1 LKYPFYFYDIIKK
14 PINMFNKYKW
24 IEEQVA
30 SLSELA
36 ENGGNYDDLQQRLHE
51 DIDSDC
57 IYYAKCF
64 AIIAE
69 LGMTDWSDNE
79 FGPITNIQQL
89 AFAALYEFANE
100 EINIDEILES
110 VEQ

>member
-1 LKYPFYFYDIIKK
+1 MK
-14 PINMFNKYKW
+14 FNKYKW

-36 ENGGNYDDLQQRLHE
+36 NDGADYDDLQQRLHE

-57 IYYAKCF
+57 IYYANCF
-64 AIIAE
+64 VIIAE
-69 LGMTDWSDNE
+69 LGMTHWSDSE
-79 FGPITNIQQL
+79 FGPITNISQL
-89 AFAALYEFANE
+89 AYLALYEFACE
-100 EINIDEILES
+100 KINIEEILES

>member
-1 LKYPFYFYDIIKK
+1 
-14 PINMFNKYKW
+14 MFNKYKW

-36 ENGGNYDDLQQRLHE
+36 ENGGNYDDLQEYLHQ

-57 IYYAKCF
+57 IYYANCF

-79 FGPITNIQQL
+79 FAPITNIQQL
-89 AFAALYEFANE
+89 AFAALYEFASE
-100 EINIDEILES
+100 EIDIHEILNS

>member
-1 LKYPFYFYDIIKK
+1 MK
-14 PINMFNKYKW
+14 FNKYKW

-57 IYYAKCF
+57 IYYANCF

-69 LGMTDWSDNE
+69 LGMTDWSDND
-79 FGPITNIQQL
+79 FGPITNIEQL
-89 AFAALYEFANE
+89 AYAALSDFANE